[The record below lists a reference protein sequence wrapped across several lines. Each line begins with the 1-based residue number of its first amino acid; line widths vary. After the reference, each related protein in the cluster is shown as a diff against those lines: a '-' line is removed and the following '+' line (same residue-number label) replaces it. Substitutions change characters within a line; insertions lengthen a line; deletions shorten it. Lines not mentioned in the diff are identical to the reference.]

1 MNDRVDMLQLCAQ
14 DIVANADKLLA
25 DVPYYQDCDIVIHME
40 NNDVPTVKLWESLT
54 GQSRYRLHKLSVGE
68 TVYIAYTNTV
78 YKLGDKY
85 GDSQLVCTKIIYK
98 PRKWWQKLVF
108 WKKKEII
115 GYIFTVIE

>member
-1 MNDRVDMLQLCAQ
+1 MNDIWKVE
-14 DIVANADKLLA
+14 INADDCPVQMWDGNCTIDMKADYINNELL
-25 DVPYYQDCDIVIHME
+25 
-40 NNDVPTVKLWESLT
+40 ESLT
-54 GQSRYRLHKLSVGE
+54 GQNRYRVHKLSVGE

-85 GDSQLVCTKIIYK
+85 GGSPLVCTKIIYK
-98 PRKWWQKLVF
+98 PRKWWQKLMF

>member
-1 MNDRVDMLQLCAQ
+1 MNDMDNIWKVE
-14 DIVANADKLLA
+14 INADDCPVQMWDGNCTIDMKA
-25 DVPYYQDCDIVIHME
+25 DYI
-40 NNDVPTVKLWESLT
+40 NNELWESLT
-54 GQSRYRLHKLSVGE
+54 GQSRYRVHKLSVGE

-85 GDSQLVCTKIIYK
+85 GDSPLVCTKIIYK
-98 PRKWWQKLVF
+98 PRKWWQKLMF